1 MEASPPRDLRGWK
14 RDMLVRIAV
23 GQRVGVM
30 DVLAINWPLSSA
42 NSKVCLKCG
51 RRAIEIQAFLANG
64 RRCKFNFNRCED
76 NALYLPKRKTAKER
90 GLIDA

>member
-1 MEASPPRDLRGWK
+1 
-14 RDMLVRIAV
+14 MLVRIAV

-76 NALYLPKRKTAKER
+76 NALYLFTKKKNSEGA
-90 GLIDA
+90 GLD